1 MPITLRHNEKLEL
14 SRVEYAGAIRGA
26 DMHNHAAFNAA
37 NPVWLGFDCISV
49 IHADVDVSGISL
61 VDLDGVFKSHRQ
73 LFEPL
78 NLMFMRRSGW
88 VCESPV
94 GQRFLSHW
102 LEKRTADKSPWA
114 DVRQFDSASTAAANG
129 CCSALKTPPILK
141 TGEGF
146 NEIARFDERRVFAL
160 SRALAFHLILA
171 LQIVLQAHLIEILE
185 LRFHES
191 RCALRCRR
199 EVPSA

>member
-114 DVRQFDSASTAAANG
+114 DVRQFDSFDTASQWLLLDSEDAAE
-129 CCSALKTPPILK
+129 LK
-141 TGEGF
+141 TGAGF
-146 NEIARFDERRVFAL
+146 GEIARFESGA
-160 SRALAFHLILA
+160 SRAFA
-171 LQIVLQAHLIEILE
+171 
-185 LRFHES
+185 R
-191 RCALRCRR
+191 
-199 EVPSA
+199 